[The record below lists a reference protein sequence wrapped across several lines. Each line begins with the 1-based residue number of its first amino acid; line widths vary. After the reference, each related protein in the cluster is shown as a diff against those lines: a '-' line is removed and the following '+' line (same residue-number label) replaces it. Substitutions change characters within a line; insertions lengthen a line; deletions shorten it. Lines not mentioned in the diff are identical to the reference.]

1 MVVLESESGD
11 AQPINPDDETK
22 QDIKIPNTLSL
33 ESILF
38 EWIRLRYFI
47 YVNKILKEQ
56 QT

>member
-11 AQPINPDDETK
+11 AQPIHPDDETK

-38 EWIRLRYFI
+38 E
-47 YVNKILKEQ
+47 
-56 QT
+56 